1 MKKLLLSTVAL
12 LGLTLTAGAADL
24 PRRTVAPMVSPIVA
38 VPVFTWTGFYVGV
51 NAGYGF
57 GDQNDTRS
65 YFIPGGVVPGS
76 SGTLTLNNNSGDDR
90 EGFVG
95 GAQVG
100 YNVQFGMFV
109 AGIEADLQYAD
120 LGGRNDERLQLGTF
134 TFAPNAG
141 SLGLPAGTSVVTN
154 SIASLE
160 YFGTVRARLGVAF
173 DRVLVYGTGGFAFGG
188 TDRGGNFCGAFRSCN
203 NDDVSVGYAVGGGV
217 EYAFTNNLTFK
228 LEGLYVNLGDNG
240 NNAAAAFDP
249 ATRTLF
255 LEDRKQDMDF
265 GVVRVGVNYKF

>member
-1 MKKLLLSTVAL
+1 MKKILLSTVAL
-12 LGLTLTAGAADL
+12 VGLTMTAGAADL
-24 PRRTVAPMVSPIVA
+24 PRRTVAPMVAPDVA

-57 GDQNDTRS
+57 GDMDDTRS
-65 YFIPGGVVPGS
+65 YNLPASVGGGS
-76 SGTLTLNNNSGDDR
+76 VTLNNFNGDDR

-100 YNVQFGMFV
+100 YNIQFGAFV

-120 LGGRNDERLQLGTF
+120 LGGRNGDRFFAGTF
-134 TFAPNAG
+134 TTNNPNFN
-141 SLGLPAGTSVVTN
+141 SVVSN
-154 SIASLE
+154 DVGSLE

-188 TDRGGNFCGAFRSCN
+188 TDRGNSFCEFRDCRG
-203 NDDVSVGYAVGGGV
+203 NDDTSVGYALGGGV

-240 NNAAAAFDP
+240 RNADARLVGT
-249 ATRTLF
+249 ATGNVLV
-255 LEDRKQDMDF
+255 LEERKQDMDF
-265 GVVRVGVNYKF
+265 GLVRVGVNYKF

>member
-1 MKKLLLSTVAL
+1 MKKILLSTVAL
-12 LGLTLTAGAADL
+12 LGLTMTAGAADL

-57 GDQNDTRS
+57 GDNKNDQST
-65 YFIPGGVVPGS
+65 YFIPTSTGIPVAGN
-76 SGTLTLNNNSGDDR
+76 LTISNFGNDNR

-100 YNVQFGMFV
+100 YNFQFGMFV

-120 LGGRNDERLQLGTF
+120 FGGRNAERLGTF
-134 TFAPNAG
+134 TYTGVG
-141 SLGLPAGTSVVTN
+141 SGLTSVVTN
-154 SIASLE
+154 DISSLE

-188 TDRGGNFCGAFRSCN
+188 TDRGNNFCGAFRSCS
-203 NDDVSVGYAVGGGV
+203 NDDTSVGYAVGGGV

-240 NNAAAAFDP
+240 NNAAAAFD
-249 ATRTLF
+249 RTTGTLY
-255 LEDRKQDMDF
+255 LEDRKRDMDF

>member
-1 MKKLLLSTVAL
+1 MKKILLSTVAL
-12 LGLTLTAGAADL
+12 LGLTMTAGAADL
-24 PRRTVAPMVSPIVA
+24 PRRTVAPMVAPVVA

-57 GDQNDTRS
+57 GDSNSDQTS
-65 YFIPGGVVPGS
+65 YFIGTNTGVPTA
-76 SGTLTLNNNSGDDR
+76 GTLTLNNFRGDDR

-100 YNVQFGMFV
+100 YNIQFGAFV

-120 LGGRNDERLQLGTF
+120 LGGRNAERFGTAGTF
-134 TFAPNAG
+134 TFTGNPAAG
-141 SLGLPAGTSVVTN
+141 VTSVVTN
-154 SIASLE
+154 DISSLE
-160 YFGTVRARLGVAF
+160 YFGTVRARLGFAF
-173 DRVLVYGTGGFAFGG
+173 DRALVYGTGGFAYGG
-188 TDRGGNFCGAFRSCN
+188 TDRGNNFCGAFRSCN
-203 NDDVSVGYAVGGGV
+203 NDDVSVGYALGGGV